1 MKKEDLNGLEL
12 NSTEVNTIN
21 ILSIGAKL
29 DALTALVGKLL
40 ILKGFNEE
48 EIDKIA
54 KDVFNESFEKYL
66 SVINIKHKSIN

>member
-40 ILKGFNEE
+40 LLNGFNEE